1 MQYKFTAT
9 IFFVLLLLAVLG
21 LYLQG
26 NPEYQSKSAVG
37 SVSNYTDT
45 AAVQEPKNDLR
56 ALFKPRPPRHSQ
68 PAKTMP
74 DSITTSIVKPDIPK
88 KIDSHIPEKVS
99 VSPPKRKLLQ
109 GRQKMQVATKFTKIG
124 FDGRTLP
131 DSALQWSC
139 ARDVKTGLLWETKLF
154 DAGVSDVEH
163 RYSWYDPARAT
174 QGYKNNGDCYGIE
187 CDTHAYTAEMNR
199 LGLCGSRQWRVPT
212 FLELETLLDRDY
224 FNPVIN
230 QEIFVHARGASYWTQ
245 SQLQDN
251 PELIMQIEFF
261 NGTSSPAPIRFKLA
275 VRLVSE

>member
-1 MQYKFTAT
+1 MQNKFTVT
-9 IFFVLLLLAVLG
+9 IVFVLLLLAVLG

-26 NPEYQSKSAVG
+26 NPEFQSKSTIG
-37 SVSNYTDT
+37 SISNNTDT
-45 AAVQEPKNDLR
+45 AIVQEPKKDLR
-56 ALFKPRPPRHSQ
+56 ALFKPRTPSYSQ
-68 PAKTMP
+68 LPNTTS
-74 DSITTSIVKPDIPK
+74 DSITSSIAKPDIPEK
-88 KIDSHIPEKVS
+88 FDSLLPEKVS
-99 VSPPKRKLLQ
+99 VSPPKRQLLQ

-124 FDGRTLP
+124 FDGQALP

-199 LGLCGSRQWRVPT
+199 LGLCGSRQWRGPT
-212 FLELETLLDRDY
+212 FLELESLLDRDY

-245 SQLQDN
+245 SQLPDN

>member
-1 MQYKFTAT
+1 MQNKFTVT
-9 IFFVLLLLAVLG
+9 ILFVLLLLAGLG

-26 NPEYQSKSAVG
+26 NSEFQSKPTIG
-37 SVSNYTDT
+37 SISNYTDT
-45 AAVQEPKNDLR
+45 EAVQEPKKDLR
-56 ALFKPRPPRHSQ
+56 ALFKPRTPRHSQ
-68 PAKTMP
+68 PPNTTP
-74 DSITTSIVKPDIPK
+74 DSITTSIAKPDIPEK
-88 KIDSHIPEKVS
+88 LDLLLPEKVS
-99 VSPPKRKLLQ
+99 VSPPKRQLLQ
-109 GRQKMQVATKFTKIG
+109 GRQKMQVATKLTKIG
-124 FDGRTLP
+124 FDGQALP

-139 ARDVKTGLLWETKLF
+139 ARDIKTGLLWETKLF
-154 DAGVSDVEH
+154 DAGVSDVDH

-212 FLELETLLDRDY
+212 FLELESLLDRDY

-230 QEIFVHARGASYWTQ
+230 QEIFFHARGASYWTQ
-245 SQLQDN
+245 SQLQNN
-251 PELIMQIEFF
+251 PELIMQIDFF

>member
-1 MQYKFTAT
+1 VQNKFTVT
-9 IFFVLLLLAVLG
+9 ILFVLLLLAGLG

-26 NPEYQSKSAVG
+26 NSEFQSKPTIG
-37 SVSNYTDT
+37 SISNYTDT
-45 AAVQEPKNDLR
+45 EAVQEPKKDLR
-56 ALFKPRPPRHSQ
+56 ALFKPRTPRHSQ
-68 PAKTMP
+68 PPNTTP
-74 DSITTSIVKPDIPK
+74 DSITTSIAKPDIPEK
-88 KIDSHIPEKVS
+88 LDLLLPEKVS
-99 VSPPKRKLLQ
+99 VSPPKRQLLQ
-109 GRQKMQVATKFTKIG
+109 GRQKMQVATKLTKIG
-124 FDGRTLP
+124 FDGQALP

-139 ARDVKTGLLWETKLF
+139 ARDIKTGLLWETKLF
-154 DAGVSDVEH
+154 DAGVSDVDH

-212 FLELETLLDRDY
+212 FLELESLLDRDY

-230 QEIFVHARGASYWTQ
+230 QEIFFHARGSSYWTQ
-245 SQLQDN
+245 SQLQNN
-251 PELIMQIEFF
+251 PELIMQIDFF